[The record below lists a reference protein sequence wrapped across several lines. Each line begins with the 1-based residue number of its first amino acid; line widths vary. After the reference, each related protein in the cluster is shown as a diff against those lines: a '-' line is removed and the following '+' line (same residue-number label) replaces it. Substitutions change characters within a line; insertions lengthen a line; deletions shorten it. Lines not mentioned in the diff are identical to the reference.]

1 MDLETLFLLTM
12 LGLLVK
18 LVSLV
23 LGLKN
28 FLNVEAKE
36 SYSKVQLVESSSNV
50 KSIMQTRTDAAL
62 KRCGLLLMQGEA
74 LERMFEH
81 ADENELQQY
90 EIQFRFERRRIL
102 KGLQELKV
110 LDLQKE
116 RANFIKKMNGRH

>member
-1 MDLETLFLLTM
+1 
-12 LGLLVK
+12 
-18 LVSLV
+18 
-23 LGLKN
+23 
-28 FLNVEAKE
+28 
-36 SYSKVQLVESSSNV
+36 
-50 KSIMQTRTDAAL
+50 MQTRTDAAL

-110 LDLQKE
+110 LDLQKKE
-116 RANFIKKMNGRH
+116 LTS

>member
-12 LGLLVK
+12 LGLLAR
-18 LVSLV
+18 LIHLV

-28 FLNVEAKE
+28 FVKVEVKE
-36 SYSKVQLVESSSNV
+36 SYSKVQLVENSSNV
-50 KSIMQTRTDAAL
+50 KSIMQTRTAAAL

-81 ADENELQQY
+81 ADESEIQRY
-90 EIQFRFERRRIL
+90 EIQFRFERRLIL
-102 KGLQELKV
+102 KGLQELKI

-116 RANFIKKMNGRH
+116 RANFIKKMDGRR